1 MIDSM
6 TFAQEQKTTE
16 YLEKWKMIGLSTDR
30 LDRPRAID
38 ACKLLYT
45 SANLAP
51 PVDENFIF
59 VDGPVDA
66 FNKIK
71 EIYNVKSDEA
81 NILTSAHYGNHEAYF
96 AAYASFMKNEMG
108 VKNIENIEGLIA
120 VSEHCGWVN
129 VFEDYCILSERPIT
143 IKFDDTQRTHC
154 ETGPAIEYADGF
166 KVYIW
171 HGTRVQPEW
180 IEHGISATDA
190 LQVENVEKRRAACE
204 IVGWANIIDEL
215 NPNIIDEDG
224 DPQVG
229 TLLSV
234 DIPEIGESHYLR
246 VQCGTGRTFAIPV
259 PPDMKTALAANA
271 WTYGLQPYEYKP
283 EVRT

>member
-45 SANLAP
+45 SANLVP

-71 EIYNVKSDEA
+71 EIYNVKSDEV
-81 NILTSAHYGNHEAYF
+81 NVLTSAHYGNHEAYF
-96 AAYASFMKNEMG
+96 AAYASFMKNELG

-171 HGTRVQPEW
+171 HGTRVQSEW

-190 LQVENVEKRRAACE
+190 LQVENVEQRRAACE

-234 DIPEIGESHYLR
+234 DIPEIGESYYLR

-259 PPDMKTALAANA
+259 PPDMKTALEANA